1 MSPNEGSPAGMEE
14 AKAAELCK
22 ASEASLPPFLV
33 FGTAQDAPPT
43 SSARRGATKC
53 GRVALFQ
60 LVLNRNGNVV
70 PVFCAPLHASG
81 GRERNTPSSGDDEFV
96 DAQEEILD
104 SATAT
109 ATSTARDRDGDGETP
124 KEQDGLAG
132 QRDSVDVTYSQ
143 LASTEGHAESPP
155 IITPRKRGRPRK
167 LAVPTKPTEDAAA
180 QDGQDEACR
189 QSNGQSVSSGVQ
201 AVVPKKRG
209 RPRKVPIAQITPEPE
224 PQESPSRTR
233 TSSRPH
239 KAPLQY
245 EPSSEPEPRRI
256 ANITPASATKTR
268 TPTKPK
274 VVRAASTPDVESE
287 SDEDDRQRRA
297 GVARV
302 YIDPAGSARNKT
314 SGKSKVLGRPR
325 KSMIAVFKSKKL
337 ENPNHLEENMGN
349 WLDRWTEIEAEK
361 IMEKEKEHERK
372 AEERRQKAREKF
384 RAKTAVS
391 TVENAVLHPED
402 VSQAEGVDLELP
414 STGKCSTIALPPIA
428 KPFTQALE
436 ESSPITL
443 APPLEITDVA
453 QHTQASLTSSPLS
466 PRYINPDLP
475 PPVSI
480 PSTSSNNFTQLVTA
494 IESAERSPNTSAL
507 NPSLEHGHLD
517 KQSTP
522 RATENSGSAST
533 PMASPIVPKPSIP
546 SWFTAQK
553 SAATYVSPFGKSLPE
568 STASEA
574 QQRTTGYVSPFSK
587 PPFPSDALGIQK
599 PASSYVSPFS
609 KPSPFINAFGSQEPI
624 VDYVSPFSKPH
635 AASNGHV
642 VQASAVSPAAESLK
656 AINSSVIISREKD
669 TEPSTKSETSK
680 LQSNIESATINPSLS
695 PTSMVVQRPP
705 SQLEGDSRRDSS
717 RTPSRRDSI
726 TSINPES
733 SKTALHQR
741 DSTASNDLKTEFVC
755 YLCKKE
761 YTTRYGLNHHLT
773 NSQSECKMK
782 HCASIGPQSSY
793 TRPDSSDTVIASAS
807 PALVAERPPVTTQLS
822 ESQVPTSPKPT
833 MTVQPL
839 SMSLI
844 DKVKNLGKVSP
855 PAYKSSY
862 ASPYAVTALPRAT
875 TTPYSSTPM
884 PNTPKKSDST
894 RNTAENGLSCRRPSH
909 PGEASSAAQAP
920 TIFQSPFPGPS
931 ARPYQ
936 SIYPS
941 AFESPRPYKSVYSS
955 TDSALKTPGKSAA
968 DSQLQTPA
976 RPSYTQLPDSN
987 SSRPPWHSIGISSPG
1002 TAPGGSSQ
1010 SADLGQIQNPSSIPG
1025 PQMEKNAKPQA
1036 RESSNNGSQAS
1047 TTGQTPQ
1054 QQFAVTMGWTSD
1066 QSQGS
1071 MNAGLPD
1078 FVRVSAGSPMS
1089 GVVEQSFDDF
1099 YGYLHQK
1106 NVRSLTPQTPQT
1118 PHSPAPRVVNQP
1130 MSTTKDLPR
1139 SASRNKNDRSGS
1151 ISLDRESTPVVPTTP
1166 QKTKKQIEEET
1177 EAALTTATAVE
1188 IPNTAARISAVFNGL
1203 VGNLVLSADKL
1214 TLTFIGVTQTTES
1227 PPHLVLKV
1235 ENLVSNPVIAQAGK
1249 IVDFSIKAKTLT
1261 GPKVYKFRMSNK
1273 ETSLEFA
1280 NVFKKD
1286 LLKAKVAATLQQKLS
1301 ADIATIPKNSDNPS
1315 IVDKPFTCSTCDGK
1329 WLNKEGLSYHV
1340 RFSRTRC
1347 NPNWVPVVK
1356 EDKPKSGR
1364 KRKAQTEIVPEDEEE
1379 LSLWTPAPSYLPHP
1393 DTGAWDQI
1401 VIHGSV
1407 NRRTPRRRQKKV
1419 FEEHVPILDETPGD
1433 LIWVWDHA
1441 LAYLPNAKTGAWDQT
1456 PAPPSKAPRRSIKK
1470 AKAVKPLPVPVE
1482 VKEDSLEP
1490 TISESSDAEID
1501 NWVVEN
1507 DASRK
1512 RRRKQDSDF
1521 ESEDDA
1527 FVLDGAEDEDDGF
1540 IDNDVDASDSDAFGD
1555 SIDVIA
1561 GPRKPSVG
1569 AKPSR
1574 RSRRKLVSRNSRGAI
1589 TKDDNALFTPGSR
1602 KKAKSVWRN
1611 PNVKNPMTEEEKAA
1625 KRARAILRQQTW
1637 PTAPTFMPNPETGA
1651 WDQPA
1656 QARVKVPYK
1665 PFIRGEHRLPEPVT
1679 YMQAPDG
1686 SWSIRP
1692 FGHGVRPI
1700 FARPSRRAQGNPNLD
1715 KYLEKIESSFRPVI
1729 MPKKRM
1735 LGPAPLSRH
1744 LLRDLARPSET
1755 PEGDDEEQASNNIPK
1770 RRYQKRPRVLD
1781 SDDDDEFGPRISK
1794 RTKRPVRGY
1803 RRGSTAD
1810 YDVEEGNI
1818 LQSVENTEFRRVTRG
1833 LKAQISS
1840 TKQEQKE
1847 DPTSKKLDAYTGRQ
1861 VNPGLGSLP
1870 DAYGLPSFISHSQL
1884 HVSHVPSRKPSFDF
1898 LAPNTQ
1904 LDDDVSSIGSGS
1916 AVSRPGEMVFPE
1928 SMPPDERY
1936 EVRFSEPLVIKGN
1949 QGTWATFL
1957 AEEEGESFTLQGW
1970 WPTTKWFLDDTFTS
1984 DFSLEDILHTIPDK
1998 LGPTES
2004 YPSPEWVHFL
2014 YQIES
2019 VAEWE
2024 QGAGKYLLCSG
2035 TLAPEYRWIAHGM
2048 KSLDRPGEAEPNEIQ
2063 WLDENAYT
2071 VETIPYA
2078 SLQASEGSPLG
2089 GEPETKERPK
2099 KRPRISAPKRPSGRP
2114 ARIDGKYDTQKRY
2127 KNRTQTALPADLKGL
2142 YESIEDAASKFG
2154 VQVATTEEGPSRRQ
2168 RTNTQ
2173 EGAMS
2178 SEQESRLLVATVV
2191 QRTVTGGLDQTID
2204 WVLVGRQFPDFS
2216 MNHLKRKWEELSKHQ
2231 KALVEKV
2238 GRGFQE
2244 PFLIAYENGDIPP
2257 IDYDNLPAYDWKS
2270 LTDWTIKNVD
2280 FTVEIQTKDLPSSRE
2295 KLNHKYD
2302 MIPENPADKDW
2313 RDAYFHLSTA
2323 GYKRLEIM
2331 SHHQNTVGLHPQQN
2345 VREVDDFA
2353 VVKSW
2358 ARASTF
2364 TPDQDW
2370 VNGHDK
2376 IAERKLRSLDKSFVK
2391 EVIEDLISS
2400 KVIAHKSKQKRPLP
2414 GRHFEVGSTFIDS
2427 LRKHM
2432 KENQFVEAANFKAYL
2447 DGQFLNPDG
2456 EGRRSG
2462 VPLDWMADEGTIMC
2476 ITNLQ
2481 AHGRIELRSP
2491 NIPTNKWGFTNGGY
2505 ETRRMDKK
2513 NLRFNMS
2520 IFPTPTYIFTEQIP
2534 EIHSL
2539 AHIAPPSQGPSGAIP
2554 VWCDIAEL
2562 LMESLWRRILVAVI
2576 GILSLRSGT
2585 TLQELKRE
2593 FAPALEDWD
2602 LALLLQWA
2610 ETVGIVL
2617 PCAADTILVGPAVE
2631 GLEGWRAGEWWWLL
2645 VGAVC
2650 RQ

>member
-1 MSPNEGSPAGMEE
+1 MSLIEGSPAGMEE
-14 AKAAELCK
+14 AKAAELRK
-22 ASEASLPPFLV
+22 TLE
-33 FGTAQDAPPT
+33 G
-43 SSARRGATKC
+43 
-53 GRVALFQ
+53 
-60 LVLNRNGNVV
+60 
-70 PVFCAPLHASG
+70 
-81 GRERNTPSSGDDEFV
+81 NTPSSGDDEFV

-109 ATSTARDRDGDGETP
+109 ATATARDRDGDGDIP
-124 KEQDGLAG
+124 KQQDGLAG

-143 LASTEGHAESPP
+143 LASTEGHDESPP

-167 LAVPTKPTEDAAA
+167 PVAPTKPTEDAASE
-180 QDGQDEACR
+180 DGQDEARR
-189 QSNGQSVSSGVQ
+189 QFHGQSVSSGVDT
-201 AVVPKKRG
+201 VIPKKRG
-209 RPRKVPIAQITPEPE
+209 RPRKVPLPQVAPEPE
-224 PQESPSRTR
+224 PQESPSGTR

-245 EPSSEPEPRRI
+245 EPSSEPEPRRKSSI
-256 ANITPASATKTR
+256 KPTSATKTR

-302 YIDPAGSARNKT
+302 YIDPTGSARNRT

-325 KSMIAVFKSKKL
+325 KSMIAVFKSDKL
-337 ENPNHLEENMGN
+337 KNPNHLEENIGN

-384 RAKTAVS
+384 RAKAAVS
-391 TVENAVLHPED
+391 TVEKAVLHPED
-402 VSQAEGVDLELP
+402 ASEVEGVDLELP
-414 STGKCSTIALPPIA
+414 STGICSTLALPPIA

-436 ESSPITL
+436 ESSPVTL
-443 APPLEITDVA
+443 APPIGITNVP

-466 PRYINPDLP
+466 PRSVNPDLP

-480 PSTSSNNFTQLVTA
+480 PSTFSNNFAQIATA
-494 IESAERSPNTSAL
+494 IEPADEFPNTPAL
-507 NPSLEHGHLD
+507 NPSLGHRHLD
-517 KQSTP
+517 QQNTP
-522 RATENSGSAST
+522 HATESLGSAGT
-533 PMASPIVPKPSIP
+533 PMASPIIPKPSIP

-553 SAATYVSPFGKSLPE
+553 PAATYVSPFGKSLPA

-587 PPFPSDALGIQK
+587 PPFPSDALGTQK

-609 KPSPFINAFGSQEPI
+609 KPSLSINAFGVQEPI
-624 VDYVSPFSKPH
+624 VDYVSPFSKPP
-635 AASNGHV
+635 AVSNTHV
-642 VQASAVSPAAESLK
+642 VQASAISTASESLK
-656 AINSSVIISREKD
+656 AVNSSVIMNCEKD
-669 TEPSTKSETSK
+669 AEPSTKSET
-680 LQSNIESATINPSLS
+680 LEFQSNIDSAPSNPSLS
-695 PTSMVVQRPP
+695 PTSMVVQRSP
-705 SQLEGDSRRDSS
+705 SQLESDSRRHSS
-717 RTPSRRDSI
+717 RTPSRKDSI

-733 SKTALHQR
+733 SKTALNQR
-741 DSTASNDLKTEFVC
+741 DSTASNGLETELIC

-773 NSQSECKMK
+773 KSQSKCKTK
-782 HCASIGPQSSY
+782 HCASIGPHSSY
-793 TRPDSSDTVIASAS
+793 TRPDSSDTVITSTS
-807 PALVAERPPVTTQLS
+807 PALVVERPPVTTQLS
-822 ESQVPTSPKPT
+822 DSQVPASPKPT
-833 MTVQPL
+833 MTLQPL
-839 SMSLI
+839 SLSLI

-862 ASPYAVTALPRAT
+862 ASPYAVTTLPRAT
-875 TTPYSSTPM
+875 TTPYPSTPI
-884 PNTPKKSDST
+884 PNTSTRSDSS
-894 RNTAENGLSCRRPSH
+894 RNTAENGFSCRQPSH
-909 PGEASSAAQAP
+909 PGEASTAAKAP
-920 TIFQSPFPGPS
+920 TIFQSPLPGPS

-941 AFESPRPYKSVYSS
+941 AFEPPRPYKSVYSS
-955 TDSALKTPGKSAA
+955 TDSALKTPGKSVA

-987 SSRPPWHSIGISSPG
+987 SSRPPCHSSDISSPG
-1002 TAPGGSSQ
+1002 VAPGGSSQ
-1010 SADLGQIQNPSSIPG
+1010 SADLGLNHNPSSIPG
-1025 PQMEKNAKPQA
+1025 PQMNEKNVNPQA
-1036 RESSNNGSQAS
+1036 RKSFNNGSQVAI
-1047 TTGQTPQ
+1047 TGQTPQ
-1054 QQFAVTMGWTSD
+1054 QQFAATMGWTSD
-1066 QSQGS
+1066 QGQGS
-1071 MNAGLPD
+1071 MHAGLPD

-1099 YGYLHQK
+1099 YGHLHQR

-1118 PHSPAPRVVNQP
+1118 PHSPALRVVKQP
-1130 MSTTKDLPR
+1130 MSGTKDLPR

-1166 QKTKKQIEEET
+1166 QKTKKQLEEET
-1177 EAALTTATAVE
+1177 EAALTTATVVE

-1203 VGNLVLSADKL
+1203 VGNFVLSADKL
-1214 TLTFIGVTQTTES
+1214 TLTFIGVTQTMES
-1227 PPHLVLKV
+1227 LPHLVLKV

-1261 GPKVYKFRMSNK
+1261 GPKVYKFKMSSK
-1273 ETSLEFA
+1273 ETSLELA
-1280 NVFKKD
+1280 KVFKKD

-1356 EDKPKSGR
+1356 EDKPKPGR
-1364 KRKAQTEIVPEDEEE
+1364 KRKAQTEVVPENEEE
-1379 LSLWTPAPSYLPHP
+1379 LSLWTPTPSYLPHP
-1393 DTGAWDQI
+1393 DTGAWNQI
-1401 VIHGSV
+1401 VIHSSV
-1407 NRRTPRRRQKKV
+1407 NRRTQRKRQKKL
-1419 FEEHVPILDETPGD
+1419 FEEHVPILDDEIPGD

-1470 AKAVKPLPVPVE
+1470 AKAVKPLPIPVE
-1482 VKEDSLEP
+1482 VKEDSLES
-1490 TISESSDAEID
+1490 TISEESSDAETD
-1501 NWVVEN
+1501 NWVLEN
-1507 DASRK
+1507 DVSRK

-1527 FVLDGAEDEDDGF
+1527 FVLDEAEDEDDGF
-1540 IDNDVDASDSDAFGD
+1540 LENDVDASDSDAFED
-1555 SIDVIA
+1555 SIDVII

-1574 RSRRKLVSRNSRGAI
+1574 RSRRKLVSRNQGAMF
-1589 TKDDNALFTPGSR
+1589 TKDDNALVTPGSR

-1665 PFIRGEHRLPEPVT
+1665 PFVRGEHRLPEPVT

-1744 LLRDLARPSET
+1744 LLRDLARSSET
-1755 PEGDDEEQASNNIPK
+1755 PEGDDEQQASNNTPK

-1810 YDVEEGNI
+1810 NDVEESNI
-1818 LQSVENTEFRRVTRG
+1818 LQIVEHTEFRRVTRG

-1847 DPTSKKLDAYTGRQ
+1847 DPMTKKLDAYTGRQ

-1904 LDDDVSSIGSGS
+1904 LGDEVSSIGSGS
-1916 AVSRPGEMVFPE
+1916 VFSRPGEMVFPE

-1936 EVRFSEPLVIKGN
+1936 EVRFSEHLVIRGD
-1949 QGTWATFL
+1949 QGIWPTFL

-1970 WPTTKWFLDDTFTS
+1970 WPTAKWFLDNTFTS
-1984 DFSLEDILHTIPDK
+1984 DLSLEDIFDTIPDK

-2004 YPSPEWVHFL
+2004 YLSPEWVRFL
-2014 YQIES
+2014 YEIES

-2048 KSLDRPGEAEPNEIQ
+2048 KSLDRPGEAESNEIQ

-2078 SLQASEGSPLG
+2078 SLQVSEGSPPR
-2089 GEPETKERPK
+2089 GEPETRERPN

-2154 VQVATTEEGPSRRQ
+2154 VQVAPTEEGSSRRQ

-2238 GRGFQE
+2238 GRAFQE

-2280 FTVEIQTKDLPSSRE
+2280 FTIEIQTKDLPSSRE
-2295 KLNHKYD
+2295 MLNHKYD
-2302 MIPENPADKDW
+2302 MIPENPADRDW
-2313 RDAYFHLSTA
+2313 RDSYFHLSTA

-2331 SHHQNTVGLHPQQN
+2331 SHHQNTVGPHPQQN
-2345 VREVDDFA
+2345 VGEVDDFA
-2353 VVKSW
+2353 IVKSW

-2376 IAERKLRSLDKSFVK
+2376 IAERKLRSLDKNFVK

-2414 GRHFEVGSTFIDS
+2414 GRHFEVGSSFIDS

-2447 DGQFLNPDG
+2447 DDQFLNPDG
-2456 EGRRSG
+2456 ESRRHG

-2520 IFPTPTYIFTEQIP
+2520 IFPTPTYIFTQQIP

-2610 ETVGIVL
+2610 ETVGVVL

-2645 VGAVC
+2645 VGVVC